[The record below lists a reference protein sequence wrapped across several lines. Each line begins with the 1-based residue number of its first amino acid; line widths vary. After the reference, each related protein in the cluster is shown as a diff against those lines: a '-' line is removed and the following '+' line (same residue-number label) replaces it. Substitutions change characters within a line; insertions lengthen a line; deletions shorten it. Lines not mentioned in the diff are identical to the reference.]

1 MKIDVRSKELLNGK
15 KEKYKLS
22 HKVRFGLVTAALVLG
37 IPGMMFLNSKNNRN
51 ETKDFGNPPPGI
63 EEYQDVILED
73 AVEGDLDQINKL
85 NIIID
90 DGDCSDTFIAEV
102 YDELEKDGIKF
113 KKSNKANNINYDNS
127 VVITL
132 DHQYVSGPGVLV
144 IAPRDNKRIGNS
156 DALALAMDTALYEKG
171 FITDGIECGVR
182 GFREEDGR
190 VVNRVPSKT
199 EDKIN
204 KKYNTSFV
212 TIAFGT
218 DNINAELV
226 VEAIE
231 NGLTRYNSYIQTNSK
246 EDLIYWA
253 SDDNDINMYAEMF
266 NTTAERIRL
275 TNKITGE
282 VVPVD
287 TTVKNPRVDLIRQ
300 FSRNV
305 PVNLKDIEKTKWAK

>member
-1 MKIDVRSKELLNGK
+1 MKIDVRSRELLEGK
-15 KEKYKLS
+15 KKKYRLS
-22 HKVRFGLVTAALVLG
+22 HKFKVGLVTAALVLG

-51 ETKDFGNPPPGI
+51 ESKDFGNPPPGI
-63 EEYQDVILED
+63 EEYEDVVLED
-73 AVEGDLDQINKL
+73 AVKGTVDEINNL

-90 DGDCSDTFIAEV
+90 DGDCSDTFMEEV
-102 YDELEKDGIKF
+102 YNELENDGIKF
-113 KKSNKANNINYDNS
+113 KKSNKGNNINNDNS

-132 DHQYVSGPGVLV
+132 DQQYISGPGVLV
-144 IAPRDNKRIGNS
+144 IAPSNNNRNGNS

-171 FITDGIECGVR
+171 FLTDGIECGIR
-182 GFREEDGR
+182 GFREEDGK
-190 VVNRVPSKT
+190 VVNRIPSKT
-199 EDKIN
+199 EDSISKD
-204 KKYNTSFV
+204 KNTSFV
-212 TIAFGT
+212 TISFGT
-218 DNINAELV
+218 ENINSELV

-246 EDLIYWA
+246 EDLIYRA
-253 SDDNDINMYAEMF
+253 MDDDDINKYAEMF

-300 FSRNV
+300 FNKSV
-305 PVNLKDIEKTKWAK
+305 PVDLENVEKTKWAK

>member
-1 MKIDVRSKELLNGK
+1 MKIDVRSRELLEGK
-15 KEKYKLS
+15 KKKYRLS
-22 HKVRFGLVTAALVLG
+22 HKFKVGLVTAALVLG

-90 DGDCSDTFIAEV
+90 DGDCSDTFMAEV

-132 DHQYVSGPGVLV
+132 DQQYVSGPGVLV

-300 FSRNV
+300 FNNTV

>member
-1 MKIDVRSKELLNGK
+1 MKIDVRSRELLEGK
-15 KEKYKLS
+15 KKKYRLS
-22 HKVRFGLVTAALVLG
+22 HKFKVGLVTAALVLG

-63 EEYQDVILED
+63 EEYEDVVLED
-73 AVEGDLDQINKL
+73 AVKGTVDEINNL

-90 DGDCSDTFIAEV
+90 DGDCSDTFMEEV
-102 YDELEKDGIKF
+102 YNELENDGIKF
-113 KKSNKANNINYDNS
+113 KKSNKGNNINNDNS

-132 DHQYVSGPGVLV
+132 DQQYISGPGVLV
-144 IAPRDNKRIGNS
+144 IAPSNNNRNGNS

-171 FITDGIECGVR
+171 FLTDGIECGIR
-182 GFREEDGR
+182 GFREEDGK
-190 VVNRVPSKT
+190 VVNRIPSKT
-199 EDKIN
+199 EDSISKD
-204 KKYNTSFV
+204 KNTSFV
-212 TIAFGT
+212 TISFGT
-218 DNINAELV
+218 ENINSELV

-246 EDLIYWA
+246 EDLIYRA
-253 SDDNDINMYAEMF
+253 MDDDDINKYAEMF

-300 FSRNV
+300 FNKSV
-305 PVNLKDIEKTKWAK
+305 PVDLENVEKTKWAK

>member
-22 HKVRFGLVTAALVLG
+22 HKVRLGLVTSALVLG

-90 DGDCSDTFIAEV
+90 DGDCSDAFIAEV
-102 YDELEKDGIKF
+102 HDELEKDGIKF

-132 DHQYVSGPGVLV
+132 DQQYVSGPGVLV

-253 SDDNDINMYAEMF
+253 SDDTDINMYAEMF

>member
-1 MKIDVRSKELLNGK
+1 MKIDVRSRELLEGK
-15 KEKYKLS
+15 KKKYRLS
-22 HKVRFGLVTAALVLG
+22 HKFKVGLVTAALVLG

-63 EEYQDVILED
+63 EEYEDVVLED
-73 AVEGDLDQINKL
+73 AVKGTVDEINNL

-90 DGDCSDTFIAEV
+90 DGDCSDTFMEEV
-102 YDELEKDGIKF
+102 YNELENDGIKF
-113 KKSNKANNINYDNS
+113 KKSNKGNNINNDNS

-132 DHQYVSGPGVLV
+132 DQQYISGPGVLV
-144 IAPRDNKRIGNS
+144 IAPSNNNRDGNS

-171 FITDGIECGVR
+171 FLTDGIECGIR
-182 GFREEDGR
+182 GFREEDGK
-190 VVNRVPSKT
+190 VVNRIPSKT
-199 EDKIN
+199 EDSISKD
-204 KKYNTSFV
+204 KNTSFV
-212 TIAFGT
+212 TISFGT
-218 DNINAELV
+218 ENINSELV

-246 EDLIYWA
+246 EDLIYRA
-253 SDDNDINMYAEMF
+253 MDDDDINKYAEMF

-300 FSRNV
+300 FNKSV
-305 PVNLKDIEKTKWAK
+305 PVDLENVEKTKWAK

>member
-1 MKIDVRSKELLNGK
+1 MKIDVRSRELLEGK
-15 KEKYKLS
+15 KKKYRLS
-22 HKVRFGLVTAALVLG
+22 HKFKVGLVTAALVLG

-63 EEYQDVILED
+63 EEYEDVVLED
-73 AVEGDLDQINKL
+73 AVKGTVDEINNL

-90 DGDCSDTFIAEV
+90 DGDCSDTFMEEV
-102 YDELEKDGIKF
+102 YNELENDGIKF
-113 KKSNKANNINYDNS
+113 KKSDKGNNINNDNS

-132 DHQYVSGPGVLV
+132 DQQYISGPGVLV
-144 IAPRDNKRIGNS
+144 IAPSNNNREGNS

-171 FITDGIECGVR
+171 FLTDGIECGIR
-182 GFREEDGR
+182 GFREEDGK
-190 VVNRVPSKT
+190 VVNRIPSKT
-199 EDKIN
+199 EDSISKD
-204 KKYNTSFV
+204 KNTSFV
-212 TIAFGT
+212 TISFGT
-218 DNINAELV
+218 ENINSELV

-246 EDLIYWA
+246 EDLIYRA
-253 SDDNDINMYAEMF
+253 MDDDDINKYVEMF

-300 FSRNV
+300 FNKSV
-305 PVNLKDIEKTKWAK
+305 PVDLENVEKTKWAK

>member
-1 MKIDVRSKELLNGK
+1 MKIDVRSRELLEGK
-15 KEKYKLS
+15 KKKYRLS
-22 HKVRFGLVTAALVLG
+22 HKFKVGLVTAALVLG

-51 ETKDFGNPPPGI
+51 ESKDFGNPPPGI
-63 EEYQDVILED
+63 EEYEDVVLED
-73 AVEGDLDQINKL
+73 AVKGTVDEINNL

-90 DGDCSDTFIAEV
+90 DGDCSDTFMEEV
-102 YDELEKDGIKF
+102 YNELENDGIKF
-113 KKSNKANNINYDNS
+113 KKSNKGNNINTDNS

-132 DHQYVSGPGVLV
+132 DQQYISGPGVLV
-144 IAPRDNKRIGNS
+144 IAPSNNNRDGNS

-171 FITDGIECGVR
+171 FLTDGIECGIR
-182 GFREEDGR
+182 GFREEDGK
-190 VVNRVPSKT
+190 VVNRIPSKT
-199 EDKIN
+199 EDSISKD
-204 KKYNTSFV
+204 KNTSFV
-212 TIAFGT
+212 TISFGT
-218 DNINAELV
+218 ENINSELV

-246 EDLIYWA
+246 EDLIYRA
-253 SDDNDINMYAEMF
+253 MDDDDINKYAEMF

-300 FSRNV
+300 FNKSV
-305 PVNLKDIEKTKWAK
+305 PVDLENVEKTKWAK